1 MEVTVKKS
9 LIQPIKKWVKIVFS
23 VIVGIIVIALILG
36 QFLNLLAKD
45 IPPPGEIIDVGGH
58 SLHINCTGIASD
70 RPTIIIESGLGNSG
84 LEYYWIQNGLEQ
96 SDHVCSYDRAGMGWS
111 EKSDFDAD
119 SINIATQLHTLLNKS
134 DIKRPFMFA
143 GHSAAGLHM
152 RVYANKY
159 PDEVAGMV
167 FIDAV
172 HPDQYEEQRPYIQQ
186 YSKQAT
192 KDFVWMLSMMEVVT
206 NLGLVRIS
214 DLFSTPFKDGFPEH
228 ISEKIHYYHDRG
240 TILAGLR
247 GEISAKA
254 ISSEQASKAENLGSM
269 PLTIITTPLGEVM
282 GRNGKA
288 PVELD
293 YIMTNIHDK
302 TQQKNLLSSTKSKM
316 VIIEGS
322 DHMSLI
328 FKQDH
333 ALQVVEY
340 IKEMS
345 AMLSQGQLGNLVK

>member
-1 MEVTVKKS
+1 MNISLNKPLKQPLIKS
-9 LIQPIKKWVKIVFS
+9 FKILLRVIALIIFV
-23 VIVGIIVIALILG
+23 ALILG
-36 QFLNLLAKD
+36 QFLNLLVKD
-45 IPPPGEIIDVGGH
+45 IAPPGKMINVGGH
-58 SLHINCTGIASD
+58 SLHINCTGIKSE
-70 RPTIIIESGLGNSG
+70 RPTIIIETGLGNSAM
-84 LEYYWIQNGLEQ
+84 EYYWIQSALEK
-96 SDHVCSYDRAGMGWS
+96 SDRVCSYDRAGMGWS
-111 EKSDFDAD
+111 ERGDFDAD
-119 SINIATQLHTLLNKS
+119 SVNIATQLHMLLNKS

-192 KDFVWMLSMMEVVT
+192 KDFERMLSIMEVVT
-206 NLGLVRIS
+206 NLGLVRIYN
-214 DLFSTPFKDGFPEH
+214 LFSTPFKDGFPEH
-228 ISEKIHYYHDRG
+228 ISEKIHYYNDKG
-240 TILAGLR
+240 TILAGFR

-254 ISSEQASKAENLGSM
+254 VSSEQASKAENLGSI
-269 PLTIITTPLGEVM
+269 PLTIITTPLDKVQ
-282 GRNGKA
+282 GRNGSP

-293 YIMTNIHDK
+293 YIITKIHEK
-302 TQQKNLLSSTKSKM
+302 IQHKNLLSSTNSKM
-316 VIIEGS
+316 VIIEGA

-328 FKQDH
+328 FKKEH
-333 ALQVVEY
+333 ALQVVNH

-345 AMLSQGQLGNLVK
+345 STLSKNAKFTKL